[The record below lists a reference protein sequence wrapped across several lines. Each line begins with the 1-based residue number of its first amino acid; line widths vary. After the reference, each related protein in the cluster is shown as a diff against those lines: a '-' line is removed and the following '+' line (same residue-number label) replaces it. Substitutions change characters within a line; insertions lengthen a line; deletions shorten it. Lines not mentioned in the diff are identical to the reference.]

1 MKKDKERELK
11 KKNAELQSKVE
22 NLEKKCSVLEVS
34 KKYYFFHMNSW
45 YFQSKEDLI
54 SKRGKSIVWNTNID
68 TSLDIKVLSL
78 PYLLLLFFFLKMCC
92 ITYSMYLLLKWFDL
106 EFMRFA
112 FQITRLYRR
121 INLAIGS

>member
-22 NLEKKCSVLEVS
+22 NLEKKCAVLEVS

-45 YFQSKEDLI
+45 YFQTKEDLI
-54 SKRGKSIVWNTNID
+54 SKRGKSIVWNTNIV
-68 TSLDIKVLSL
+68 TSLDIRVFSSL
-78 PYLLLLFFFLKMCC
+78 YLLLLFFSKDVLH
-92 ITYSMYLLLKWFDL
+92 YSMYLLVKWFDL

-112 FQITRLYRR
+112 FQIMRLCRW